1 MTSSSLPHPF
11 RPFLW
16 LAAFAFIVGFAG
28 FLALGGGSAGTASD
42 AGAALAQAGLSD
54 DV

>member
-28 FLALGGGSAGTASD
+28 FLALSGGRAGAGPD
-42 AGAALAQAGLSD
+42 GGAALAQAGLSD
-54 DV
+54 DA